1 MRHGNLSLD
10 RSMNNIQIIDHSTG
24 QHIELNRAQARF
36 FFVYIMNWLN
46 VQDARLKNGMLVS
59 ETSTYERVKEILN
72 EIDNREKNGSNDGQ
86 T

>member
-1 MRHGNLSLD
+1 MRIGNLSID
-10 RSMNNIQIIDHSTG
+10 RNVNDIRLIDHSTG
-24 QHIELNRAQARF
+24 QFLDLNRAQARF

-59 ETSTYERVKEILN
+59 ETTTYERVKEILN
-72 EIDNREKNGSNDGQ
+72 EIANREKNGSNDGQ